1 MRLRPLVTAH
11 KVSFGSQSER
21 GLATRETLMAIVDT
35 LSLRYDDP
43 VARLAETL
51 DVITENP
58 KADVAKALW
67 R

>member
-1 MRLRPLVTAH
+1 
-11 KVSFGSQSER
+11 
-21 GLATRETLMAIVDT
+21 MAIVDT